1 MQSPYAAPM
10 DVVPHTL
17 RHVAG
22 LDAFVTDG
30 LFDGLNLDLGVATLE
45 EASRLPPTRTLTGK
59 A

>member
-1 MQSPYAAPM
+1 M